1 MKRRPVPLSQRR
13 QKAMRIRYLL
23 LDVDGVM
30 TDGILY
36 FDENGREIKGFS
48 IYDGHGIRLL
58 QRARIGVGII
68 SGRSSAVVAWR
79 AKELGIED
87 VHQGSRDKEA
97 AYEMIK
103 AKHRLQD
110 EAVAFI
116 GDDLIDLTLL
126 RRVGF
131 SIAVAS
137 AVDAVKQE
145 VDWVTKKRGGEGAV
159 REVIDFILSVQA
171 SKKTKHEREKAEGG
185 KENDAFFLPHTP
197 PA

>member
-1 MKRRPVPLSQRR
+1 MKRRQATLSQRR
-13 QKAMRIRYLL
+13 QKAKRVRYLL

-30 TDGILY
+30 TDGTLY
-36 FDENGREIKGFS
+36 FDESGREMKGFS

-58 QRARIGVGII
+58 QKAEIGVGII
-68 SGRSSAVVAWR
+68 SGRSSNVVAWR

-87 VHQGSRDKEA
+87 VFQGSRDKEA

-103 AKHRLQD
+103 EKHRLQD

-116 GDDLIDLTLL
+116 GDDLIDLPLL

-131 SIAVAS
+131 SISVAS
-137 AVDAVKQE
+137 AMDEVKRE

-159 REVIDFILSVQA
+159 REAIDFILSIQFPNH
-171 SKKTKHEREKAEGG
+171 TKPGRGEREAGP
-185 KENDAFFLPHTP
+185 NFLPFTP
-197 PA
+197 KV

>member
-1 MKRRPVPLSQRR
+1 MKRRPVSLSQRQ
-13 QKAMRIRYLL
+13 QKARRIRYLL

-30 TDGILY
+30 TDGTLY

-68 SGRSSAVVAWR
+68 SGRSSTVVAWR

-116 GDDLIDLTLL
+116 GDDLIDLGLL

-145 VDWVTKKRGGEGAV
+145 VDWVTKKKGGEGAV
-159 REVIDFILSVQA
+159 REVIDFILSAQA
-171 SKKTKHEREKAEGG
+171 SHTKTP
-185 KENDAFFLPHTP
+185 FS
-197 PA
+197 

>member
-1 MKRRPVPLSQRR
+1 MKRRQAAPSQRR
-13 QKAMRIRYLL
+13 QKAKRVRYLL

-36 FDENGREIKGFS
+36 FDESGREIKGFS

-58 QRARIGVGII
+58 QRAQIGVGII

-87 VHQGSRDKEA
+87 VHQGSRDKLA
-97 AYEMIK
+97 AYEMIR
-103 AKHRLQD
+103 AKHHLQD
-110 EAVAFI
+110 ETVAFI
-116 GDDLIDLTLL
+116 GDDLIDLPLL

-137 AVDAVKQE
+137 AVDAVKRE
-145 VDWVTKKRGGEGAV
+145 VDWVTKKKGGEGAV
-159 REVIDFILSVQA
+159 REVIDLILSAQI
-171 SKKTKHEREKAEGG
+171 SKHNTRKG
-185 KENDAFFLPHTP
+185 
-197 PA
+197 

>member
-1 MKRRPVPLSQRR
+1 MKRRPAPLSQRR
-13 QKAMRIRYLL
+13 QKAKRIRYLL

-30 TDGILY
+30 TDGTLY

-68 SGRSSAVVAWR
+68 SGRSSNVVAWR

-87 VHQGSRDKEA
+87 VYQGSRDKDA

-116 GDDLIDLTLL
+116 GDDLIDLPLL

-137 AVDAVKQE
+137 AVEAVKQE
-145 VDWVTKKRGGEGAV
+145 VDWVTNKRGGEGAV
-159 REVIDFILSVQA
+159 REVIDFILSVQ
-171 SKKTKHEREKAEGG
+171 RDRG
-185 KENDAFFLPHTP
+185 
-197 PA
+197 

>member
-13 QKAMRIRYLL
+13 RKAMRIRYLL

-30 TDGILY
+30 TDGTLY

-58 QRARIGVGII
+58 QKARIGVGII

-145 VDWVTKKRGGEGAV
+145 VDWVTKKKGGEGAV
-159 REVIDFILSVQA
+159 REVIDFILSVQV

-185 KENDAFFLPHTP
+185 KENDAFFLPYTP

>member
-1 MKRRPVPLSQRR
+1 MKRRPVSLSQRR

-30 TDGILY
+30 TDGTLY

-116 GDDLIDLTLL
+116 GDDLIDLGLL

-145 VDWVTKKRGGEGAV
+145 VDWVTQKKGGEGAV

>member
-30 TDGILY
+30 TDGTLY

-116 GDDLIDLTLL
+116 GDDLIDLSLL

-145 VDWVTKKRGGEGAV
+145 VDWVTKKRGGEGAI

-171 SKKTKHEREKAEGG
+171 SKKTKHEREKTEGG

>member
-1 MKRRPVPLSQRR
+1 MKRRPAFLSQRR
-13 QKAMRIRYLL
+13 QKAKQIRYLL

-30 TDGILY
+30 TDGTLY
-36 FDENGREIKGFS
+36 FDENGRETKGFS

-58 QRARIGVGII
+58 QKAGIGVGII

-159 REVIDFILSVQA
+159 REAIDFILSVQT
-171 SKKTKHEREKAEGG
+171 SKTSR
-185 KENDAFFLPHTP
+185 KESS
-197 PA
+197 

>member
-1 MKRRPVPLSQRR
+1 MKRRPVSLSQRQ
-13 QKAMRIRYLL
+13 QKAKRIRYLL

-30 TDGILY
+30 TDGTLY

-116 GDDLIDLTLL
+116 GDDLIDLGLL

-145 VDWVTKKRGGEGAV
+145 VDWVTTKRGGEGAV

>member
-1 MKRRPVPLSQRR
+1 
-13 QKAMRIRYLL
+13 MRIRYLL

-30 TDGILY
+30 TDGTLY

-87 VHQGSRDKEA
+87 VHQGSRDKVA

-145 VDWVTKKRGGEGAV
+145 VDWVTKKGEGRGPFGKSSISSSPFKLQKKQNMKGKRQKA
-159 REVIDFILSVQA
+159 E
-171 SKKTKHEREKAEGG
+171 KKTTQ
-185 KENDAFFLPHTP
+185 FLPFYPTRRLP
-197 PA
+197 DVI

>member
-1 MKRRPVPLSQRR
+1 MKRRPATLSQRR
-13 QKAMRIRYLL
+13 QKAKQIRYLL

-30 TDGILY
+30 TDGTLY
-36 FDENGREIKGFS
+36 FDETGKEIKGFS

-68 SGRSSAVVAWR
+68 SGRTSAVVAWR

-87 VHQGSRDKEA
+87 VRMGSRDKEA
-97 AYEMIK
+97 DYEMIR
-103 AKHRLQD
+103 AKHRLED
-110 EAVAFI
+110 TTVAFI
-116 GDDLIDLTLL
+116 GDDLIDLPLL

-137 AVDAVKQE
+137 AMDAVKQE

-159 REVIDFILSVQA
+159 REVIDFILSVQF
-171 SKKTKHEREKAEGG
+171 SKKTKHHKGKAEGG
-185 KENDAFFLPHTP
+185 QDAAFLPHAP
-197 PA
+197 HA